1 MRKQSSNARLMGT
14 AGGSSRAN
22 LLNRELLEHEIT
34 QHDIPEE
41 DFINPDE
48 FEEIA
53 EIYDS
58 LRLLHSRQS
67 PDADAQLAKD
77 FDLKL
82 REVMEALSMAVNS
95 ETLPRESKLER
106 SITAK
111 VDLLTMCAEKFSDYL
126 LLDPALNGVFLGIF
140 DGLRDAYADLQGSHL
155 DIVSQVDSLRQNLTR
170 NQIETQQLLEAAEN
184 LERQNVD
191 NRERAEMLT
200 SQINH

>member
-58 LRLLHSRQS
+58 LRLLHSR
-67 PDADAQLAKD
+67 
-77 FDLKL
+77 
-82 REVMEALSMAVNS
+82 
-95 ETLPRESKLER
+95 
-106 SITAK
+106 
-111 VDLLTMCAEKFSDYL
+111 
-126 LLDPALNGVFLGIF
+126 
-140 DGLRDAYADLQGSHL
+140 
-155 DIVSQVDSLRQNLTR
+155 
-170 NQIETQQLLEAAEN
+170 
-184 LERQNVD
+184 
-191 NRERAEMLT
+191 
-200 SQINH
+200 

>member
-1 MRKQSSNARLMGT
+1 MRKQSSNARLMGA
-14 AGGSSRAN
+14 AGGSRAN

>member
-1 MRKQSSNARLMGT
+1 MRKQSSNARLMAP
-14 AGGSSRAN
+14 AGGSRAN

-34 QHDIPEE
+34 HDIPEE

-67 PDADAQLAKD
+67 PDADTQLAKD

-82 REVMEALSMAVNS
+82 REVMEALSMAVN
-95 ETLPRESKLER
+95 TDALPRESKLER

-126 LLDPALNGVFLGIF
+126 LVDPALNGVFLGVF

-155 DIVSQVDSLRQNLTR
+155 DIVS
-170 NQIETQQLLEAAEN
+170 
-184 LERQNVD
+184 
-191 NRERAEMLT
+191 
-200 SQINH
+200 